1 CRRPP
6 GRRGIDRGERCSGD
20 DPAPLVRARFGAP
33 LAGRPA
39 AGLLDH
45 GAAALDAGGGTAAWA
60 RAPRADDRR
69 AGARGREPRRRC
81 KIRRRSRDTRFR
93 RTTPAGMSD
102 LYDFSAKTL
111 SGAAKGLADYR
122 GKVVLVV
129 NNASECGFT
138 PQYEGL
144 EAISRKY
151 RDKGLEVLGF
161 PCNQF
166 GAQEPGSAA
175 DIGAFCEKNYGVSFQ
190 MFDKIEVNGPGAH
203 PLYQWLTHAAPGILG
218 T

>member
-1 CRRPP
+1 
-6 GRRGIDRGERCSGD
+6 
-20 DPAPLVRARFGAP
+20 
-33 LAGRPA
+33 
-39 AGLLDH
+39 
-45 GAAALDAGGGTAAWA
+45 
-60 RAPRADDRR
+60 
-69 AGARGREPRRRC
+69 
-81 KIRRRSRDTRFR
+81 
-93 RTTPAGMSD
+93 MSD

-111 SGAAKGLADYR
+111 GGAAKSLADYR

-129 NNASECGFT
+129 NTASECGFT

-190 MFDKIEVNGPGAH
+190 MFDKIEVKGPGAH
-203 PLYQWLTHAAPGILG
+203 PLYKWLTHAAPGILG
-218 T
+218 TEAIKWNFTKFLVGRDGKAFKRYATATKPEAIAGDIEQLLAA